1 MGCSSIFTFLTGL
14 VKIKYLQ
21 MKNIILKLLAL
32 VMVAAFVT
40 SCQKK
45 VNRWPVDPSHDR
57 LFKPLVFEVQSTAAT
72 AVTINYTRSIG
83 ADKYVFEFS
92 KDSLEFKDIVRTVE
106 ILADT
111 LTPFSVSPTPTRTAY
126 HTLFE
131 DLDGTSGYSVR
142 MKCVDSAGN
151 ESKYSTLYFMTPAEQ
166 LFDRSEQST
175 DQIQL
180 FWLPTDRVTHITL
193 SDPITLAEIK
203 KVPLTDDD
211 KTKGSVTIPG
221 LDPGTAY
228 KIDIFNNDVLRGTE
242 VLHTTGI
249 KGAVIV
255 PVSPGDDINALL
267 SDEVSKGNLV
277 VTLLFKGGQS
287 YDVGSVQVPNELTS
301 LSFTGDKEVFGT
313 NAMASTLNMSGVALT
328 GKSFD
333 ALIFEKVALIGGTG
347 DYLINLGDD
356 NSQIGRYSFSN
367 CDIENYRGVVRVQ
380 NKAIK
385 LGQISLSNSIVKNT
399 GGYGVINVGG
409 SNVTIDSIK
418 VNNNTLIDM
427 ATQLMDV
434 RATVPLIVVN
444 GNTIY
449 NQNAALTQLIR
460 LDKNNLPGAFAAE
473 NNIIS
478 GTNAGAPLKA
488 FSLDYAGSFAGS
500 YRTSE
505 MEISQDFPEIT
516 LFQGSASDLFVNPAA
531 GDFSIIPLNGFG
543 GTGKAGDP
551 RWFTKL

>member
-1 MGCSSIFTFLTGL
+1 
-14 VKIKYLQ
+14 
-21 MKNIILKLLAL
+21 MKNILLKLLAL
-32 VMVAAFVT
+32 IMVAAFVT

-106 ILADT
+106 ILSDT

-151 ESKYSTLYFMTPAEQ
+151 ESKYSMLYFMTPAEQ

-175 DQIQL
+175 NQIQL
-180 FWLPTDRVTHITL
+180 FWTPTDRVTHITV
-193 SDPITLAEIK
+193 SDPITLSEIK

-211 KTKGSVTIPG
+211 KTKGTAVVTG

-228 KIDIFNNDVLRGTE
+228 KIDIFNNEVLRGTE
-242 VLHTTGI
+242 NLHTTGL
-249 KGAVIV
+249 KDAVIV

-267 SDEVSKGNLV
+267 ADQVVKGNPI
-277 VTLLFKGGQS
+277 VTLLFKGGLS
-287 YDVGSVQVPNELTS
+287 YDIGSVKVPTGLTS
-301 LSFTGDKEVFGT
+301 LSFTGEKEVFGA
-313 NAMASTLNMSGVALT
+313 NAMATTLNLSGVALE
-328 GKSFD
+328 GKVFED
-333 ALIFEKVALIGGTG
+333 LIFEKVRLIGGTG
-347 DYLINLGDD
+347 DYLINQGDD
-356 NSQIGRYSFSN
+356 NTQIERYGFSN

-380 NKAIK
+380 NKVIK
-385 LGQISLSNSIVKNT
+385 LGQISLENSLVQNT

-409 SNVTIDSIK
+409 NKVTLDSIK
-418 VNNNTLIDM
+418 VTNNTLIDM
-427 ATQLMDV
+427 GTQLMDV
-434 RATVPLIVVN
+434 RAMVPLIVVN
-444 GNTIY
+444 NNTIY

-460 LDKNNLPGAFAAE
+460 LDKNNLPGAFTAE

-488 FSLDYAGSFAGS
+488 FSLDFAGSFAGS
-500 YRTSE
+500 YRTTE
-505 MEISQDFPEIT
+505 MDISQDFPEIT

-543 GTGKAGDP
+543 GTGKAGDS